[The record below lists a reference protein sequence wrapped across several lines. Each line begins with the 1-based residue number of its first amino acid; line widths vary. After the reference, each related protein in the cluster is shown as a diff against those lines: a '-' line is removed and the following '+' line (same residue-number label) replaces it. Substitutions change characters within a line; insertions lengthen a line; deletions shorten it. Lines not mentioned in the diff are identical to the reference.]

1 MQCFLSN
8 PSSRG
13 SRIIDKMAIM
23 TTESMA
29 YFKTISFLENVDAK
43 CRVFLSTSS
52 RWISSILAGEVV
64 SDFSFARTKVIEAE
78 IKELSYVVDCFS
90 WLRRRPGRADSS
102 FSRWERYT
110 EEISKGMRSAIVV
123 NKLSTRLSFNIVLIG
138 FLPIFPWNTIKQWIT
153 INFENSRTN
162 HSILISLC
170 ASCHITVFN
179 SNLPSANLCKF
190 SALSVLEVEN
200 ATSTVDSGR

>member
-1 MQCFLSN
+1 M
-8 PSSRG
+8 SS
-13 SRIIDKMAIM
+13 IFD
-23 TTESMA
+23 
-29 YFKTISFLENVDAK
+29 
-43 CRVFLSTSS
+43 TSS

-64 SDFSFARTKVIEAE
+64 SDFSFARTKVTEAE

>member
-1 MQCFLSN
+1 MFPLE
-8 PSSRG
+8 PKL
-13 SRIIDKMAIM
+13 SRIQNYWQDGDHDDGEYGVFQNNIL
-23 TTESMA
+23 SR
-29 YFKTISFLENVDAK
+29 K
-43 CRVFLSTSS
+43 CRCKMSSIFDTSS
-52 RWISSILAGEVV
+52 RWISSILAGEDV
-64 SDFSFARTKVIEAE
+64 SDFSFARTKVTEAE

-123 NKLSTRLSFNIVLIG
+123 NKLSSRLSFNIVLIG
-138 FLPIFPWNTIKQWIT
+138 FLPIFPWNTIKQWNT

-190 SALSVLEVEN
+190 SALRVLEVEN
-200 ATSTVDSGR
+200 ATSTVYSGR